1 MNKLNLAAIALC
13 TGITFACSPKASMVK
28 GVICDATINTLT
40 VVSEEGDTLS
50 FSTLDA
56 ERVVTDGILLDDTA
70 IVYHS
75 GKYKTGM
82 KAQKIVVVPGRR
94 NMVGGDR
101 DKHGCIGSAGYQ
113 WSEVQ
118 QDCIRVFEKGIRMK
132 AVDGSQSAFIVFS
145 PDSTQ
150 VELFFSSGDKNEI
163 LDRRSLPSGGYA
175 WNVEDD
181 DTKNVRRINGKWTIN
196 YLFAGRVPKQVKTS
210 IGELPEYRSTLL
222 FCQSVLC
229 ISNNVLNAQSFPPK
243 RRSNASRL
251 TTFPAYTSRTGQ
263 AYAGGV
269 TWD

>member
-50 FSTLDA
+50 FSTLDT

-82 KAQKIVVVPGRR
+82 EAQKIVVVPGRR

-118 QDCIRVFEKGIRMK
+118 QD
-132 AVDGSQSAFIVFS
+132 
-145 PDSTQ
+145 
-150 VELFFSSGDKNEI
+150 L
-163 LDRRSLPSGGYA
+163 SL
-175 WNVEDD
+175 
-181 DTKNVRRINGKWTIN
+181 IHI
-196 YLFAGRVPKQVKTS
+196 
-210 IGELPEYRSTLL
+210 
-222 FCQSVLC
+222 
-229 ISNNVLNAQSFPPK
+229 
-243 RRSNASRL
+243 
-251 TTFPAYTSRTGQ
+251 
-263 AYAGGV
+263 
-269 TWD
+269 

>member
-13 TGITFACSPKASMVK
+13 TGITFACSPKVSMVK

-56 ERVVTDGILLDDTA
+56 ERVVTNGILLDDTA

-94 NMVGGDR
+94 NRVGGDR

-132 AVDGSQSAFIVFS
+132 AVDGSHDKKQGFWH
-145 PDSTQ
+145 DG
-150 VELFFSSGDKNEI
+150 SSVPVNW
-163 LDRRSLPSGGYA
+163 SGT
-175 WNVEDD
+175 V
-181 DTKNVRRINGKWTIN
+181 
-196 YLFAGRVPKQVKTS
+196 YLHG
-210 IGELPEYRSTLL
+210 
-222 FCQSVLC
+222 
-229 ISNNVLNAQSFPPK
+229 N
-243 RRSNASRL
+243 
-251 TTFPAYTSRTGQ
+251 
-263 AYAGGV
+263 
-269 TWD
+269 

>member
-50 FSTLDA
+50 FSTLDT

-82 KAQKIVVVPGRR
+82 EAQKIVVVPGRR

-118 QDCIRVFEKGIRMK
+118 QDCIRLWEKGVRMN
-132 AVDGSQSAFIVFS
+132 AVDDAGKTLFLVFS
-145 PDSTQ
+145 PDTTQ
-150 VELFFSSGDKNEI
+150 VELFFSEEGVSNEI
-163 LDRRSLPSGGYA
+163 LDRRGLPAGGYA

-181 DTKNVRRINGKWTIN
+181 DTKNVRLEDGEWTVSQRGRLIYQEDANGK
-196 YLFAGRVPKQVKTS
+196 
-210 IGELPEYRSTLL
+210 
-222 FCQSVLC
+222 
-229 ISNNVLNAQSFPPK
+229 
-243 RRSNASRL
+243 
-251 TTFPAYTSRTGQ
+251 
-263 AYAGGV
+263 
-269 TWD
+269 

>member
-56 ERVVTDGILLDDTA
+56 ERIVTDGILLDDTA

-101 DKHGCIGSAGYQ
+101 DKHGCIGSA
-113 WSEVQ
+113 
-118 QDCIRVFEKGIRMK
+118 
-132 AVDGSQSAFIVFS
+132 
-145 PDSTQ
+145 
-150 VELFFSSGDKNEI
+150 
-163 LDRRSLPSGGYA
+163 
-175 WNVEDD
+175 D
-181 DTKNVRRINGKWTIN
+181 DTKNVRRINGKWTISQR
-196 YLFAGRVPKQVKTS
+196 GKTIYS
-210 IGELPEYRSTLL
+210 QEE
-222 FCQSVLC
+222 FQ
-229 ISNNVLNAQSFPPK
+229 NK
-243 RRSNASRL
+243 
-251 TTFPAYTSRTGQ
+251 
-263 AYAGGV
+263 
-269 TWD
+269 